1 MCHHLHLFTRVF
13 PHLTGVQ
20 VHTCQVGPTQLSLAV
35 SSAASCA
42 CCPVCHHWSW
52 RIHSRFL
59 RTFADLPSAGRGVVL
74 RFCGRRFFCGNRS
87 CSRRTFREQ
96 VPQIAPAH
104 QRHTTA
110 FHRALERLGFALG
123 GRPAERLAQA
133 QGFAHR
139 GSSRMSFLRAV
150 RAAIVPTAPAPR
162 QIGVDDWAWSKGKTY
177 GTLIVDLQTHSPV
190 DLLADRTADTFAT
203 WLKEHSGVEVISRDR
218 SGAYAEGAQ
227 LGAPQA
233 LQVADRFHLVVR
245 RIGACLIPFG
255 ERRG

>member
-1 MCHHLHLFTRVF
+1 
-13 PHLTGVQ
+13 
-20 VHTCQVGPTQLSLAV
+20 
-35 SSAASCA
+35 
-42 CCPVCHHWSW
+42 
-52 RIHSRFL
+52 
-59 RTFADLPSAGRGVVL
+59 
-74 RFCGRRFFCGNRS
+74 
-87 CSRRTFREQ
+87 
-96 VPQIAPAH
+96 
-104 QRHTTA
+104 
-110 FHRALERLGFALG
+110 
-123 GRPAERLAQA
+123 
-133 QGFAHR
+133 
-139 GSSRMSFLRAV
+139 MSFLRAV